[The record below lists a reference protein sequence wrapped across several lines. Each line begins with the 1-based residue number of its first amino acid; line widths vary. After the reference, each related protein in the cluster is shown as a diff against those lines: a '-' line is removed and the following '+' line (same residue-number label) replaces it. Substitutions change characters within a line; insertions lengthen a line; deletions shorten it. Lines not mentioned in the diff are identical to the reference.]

1 MSLVS
6 YEPILVAIHR
16 NTVVR
21 VRLLISLKEY
31 RCMSIICKEG
41 EGGSRAQAALALD
54 LLKTANRLHLM
65 YIYAVRLLGVLDP
78 TGGGGGMVVV
88 GGGDGGRAQSTYI
101 YLWSTTVS
109 VRSSE

>member
-21 VRLLISLKEY
+21 VRLLISLLRIPVHEHNFVK
-31 RCMSIICKEG
+31 G

-65 YIYAVRLLGVLDP
+65 Y
-78 TGGGGGMVVV
+78 M
-88 GGGDGGRAQSTYI
+88 QSDY
-101 YLWSTTVS
+101 
-109 VRSSE
+109 